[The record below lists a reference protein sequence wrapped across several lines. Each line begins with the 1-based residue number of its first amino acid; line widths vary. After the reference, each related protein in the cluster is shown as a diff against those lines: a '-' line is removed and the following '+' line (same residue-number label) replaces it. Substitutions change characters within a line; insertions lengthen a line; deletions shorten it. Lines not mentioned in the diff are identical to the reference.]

1 MSKYVYV
8 VSNPA
13 FEGWVKVGR
22 ARDIRDRVCTLQT
35 GVPHLYKFV
44 VEYTVEF
51 PDDVPIH
58 WELEDRKIE
67 RSGEWFRCSK
77 HEAIDAVKKVMREYA
92 EFDKRVEDQRARA
105 IEDGWI

>member
-8 VSNPA
+8 ITNPA

-22 ARDIRDRVCTLQT
+22 ATDMKKRMSALQT
-35 GVPHLYKFV
+35 SVPHIHRYRVEMV
-44 VEYTVEF
+44 VDF
-51 PDDVPIH
+51 HDDIPVH

-77 HEAIDAVKKVMREYA
+77 HEAIEAVKKVMAEYDQ
-92 EFDKRVEDQRARA
+92 FDVMVEENKQKA

>member
-1 MSKYVYV
+1 MSNYVYV
-8 VSNPA
+8 ISNPA

-22 ARDIRDRVCTLQT
+22 ATDMKKRMSAMQT
-35 GVPHLYKFV
+35 SVPHLYRFSVDMV
-44 VEYTVEF
+44 VDF
-51 PDDVPIH
+51 HDDVPIH

-77 HEAIDAVKKVMREYA
+77 HEAIEAVKKVMAEYDQ
-92 EFDKRVEDQRARA
+92 FDVMVEENKKKA

>member
-8 VSNPA
+8 ISNPA

-22 ARDIRDRVCTLQT
+22 ATDMKNRIASMQA
-35 GVPHLYKFV
+35 GVPHIHRYK
-44 VEYTVEF
+44 VEMVVEF
-51 PDDVPIH
+51 PDDVPVH

-77 HEAIDAVKKVMREYA
+77 HEAIEAVKKVMAEYDQ
-92 EFDKRVEDQRARA
+92 FDVMVEENRQQA

>member
-8 VSNPA
+8 ISNPA
-13 FEGWVKVGR
+13 FKGWVKVGR
-22 ARDIRDRVCTLQT
+22 ATDIKKRMFAMQAS
-35 GVPHLYKFV
+35 VPHIHQFV
-44 VEYTVEF
+44 VEYTAEF
-51 PDDVPIH
+51 PEDVPVH

-77 HEAIDAVKKVMREYA
+77 HTAIDAVKKVMREYA
-92 EFDKRVEDQRARA
+92 EFDKRIEDERARA